1 MRAVVYKGK
10 GEVAVEDV
18 EDPKI
23 EDSKDAIIR
32 LTSSAVCGSDLHMYE
47 SRTTLKP
54 GKVLG
59 HEPLGVI
66 EEIGDGVT
74 SFKEGDRVVVTFNVA
89 CGYCINC
96 VKGFTSACL
105 TTNPKQPGGA
115 FGYANMGPYAGA
127 QAEYL
132 RVPFADFNCIKLPGS
147 PGDKWEDDFVLL
159 ADIFPTAF
167 YANVLAMV
175 LPGDLVAVFGA
186 GPVGLLSAY
195 SALRTGASMV
205 FVVDYIPVR
214 LQKAQEIGAIPIDY
228 TKGDPVTQI
237 QAKLAADPAVTGR
250 LLPGEEKMA
259 GVTCGIDAVGYQ
271 ARDRS
276 NPSKENPTQVID
288 DLVRLVN
295 ATGHLGLIGV
305 FEKEDPGGATEE
317 AKEGTYMIPLG
328 KIWSKGLSIGTG
340 QTPVKKFALMLR
352 DQIVGGKASPSLIV
366 SHRISIDEAPDFYRN
381 FDKRIGDYVKGV
393 IKFGK

>member
-115 FGYANMGPYAGA
+115 FGYANMGSYAGA

-250 LLPGEEKMA
+250 LLPG
-259 GVTCGIDAVGYQ
+259 
-271 ARDRS
+271 
-276 NPSKENPTQVID
+276 
-288 DLVRLVN
+288 
-295 ATGHLGLIGV
+295 V

-317 AKEGTYMIPLG
+317 AKEGTYMVPLG

-352 DQIVGGKASPSLIV
+352 DQIAGGKASPSFIV

-393 IKFGK
+393 IKFGR